1 MFCGE
6 EAGHSMVALT
16 AAIPA
21 LRAAGLIG
29 IWNTDVAAGRSVL
42 DEGAAAVMAGN
53 AALAGQPLPLETA
66 LGRIH
71 PDDRDWLFGQIRQA
85 RRTGGPFS
93 AEFRVLSEEGNVRWI
108 LNRGTISKNE
118 SGGMQGLGAYID
130 TTVGHRNSGIPAAL
144 LTQGIEDPLFVA
156 ADRCIEAHTALM
168 QGDHADLRDLSELL
182 LTSIGRTLA
191 RRLEG

>member
-1 MFCGE
+1 
-6 EAGHSMVALT
+6 MVALT
-16 AAIPA
+16 AAVPA

-29 IWNTDVAAGRSVL
+29 IWNTDVAAGCSVL

-53 AALAGQPLPLETA
+53 AGLAGQPLPLETA

-71 PDDRDWLFGQIRQA
+71 PDDRDRLFGQIRQA

-93 AEFRVLSEEGNVRWI
+93 AEFRVLNDEGNVRWI
-108 LNRGTISKNE
+108 LNRGTISPNE

-130 TTVGHRNSGIPAAL
+130 TTVGHRSYSVPAAL
-144 LTQGIEDPLFVA
+144 FAQGGEDPLLIA
-156 ADRCIEAHTALM
+156 ADRCIEAYTALKA
-168 QGDHADLRDLSELL
+168 GDHADLRSLSELL

-191 RRLEG
+191 RRLSS

>member
-1 MFCGE
+1 
-6 EAGHSMVALT
+6 MVAL
-16 AAIPA
+16 AATVPA
-21 LRAAGLIG
+21 LQAAGLVG

-53 AALAGQPLPLETA
+53 ADLAGQPLPLEAA

-93 AEFRVLSEEGNVRWI
+93 AEFRVLGEAGTVRWI
-108 LNRGTISKNE
+108 LNRGTISLTE
-118 SGGMQGLGAYID
+118 GGRTQGLGAYID
-130 TTVGHRNSGIPAAL
+130 TTVGHRSLSVPAAL
-144 LTQGIEDPLFVA
+144 FAQGGEDPLLLA
-156 ADRCIEAHTALM
+156 TDRCIEAHTALKA
-168 QGDHADLRDLSELL
+168 GDHADLRSLSELL

-191 RRLEG
+191 QRLSS